1 MLESEINLNNISNL
15 KHRAILQA
23 LLTTELPVNAIS
35 RKLQCTSGA
44 IYYCI
49 KRYLYKGFSENRNK
63 KIQMNQL
70 SSCAQRES
78 KESLT
83 GTDVVTEVKLLPEAD
98 SKFKALPAPEIHEAS
113 HDNSKEAEYKKAD
126 EYNEPQVQEKMA
138 LTPIQQRIYDFIT
151 DIIQKYQVPYVPRL
165 NKVYFLY
172 KNTYGIGFARR
183 DFYMAR
189 KKWLTEHGP
198 TGHVSSS
205 LHNTN
210 TEKGESSR
218 EIIKTPVRLN
228 SCSSF
233 QAHIL
238 KIEYQ
243 GLKLSMDLDERKVS
257 LEEIT
262 SLFKTVLKI

>member
-70 SSCAQRES
+70 SSCAQREP

-83 GTDVVTEVKLLPEAD
+83 GTDVVTEVKLLPKAD
-98 SKFKALPAPEIHEAS
+98 SKFKALP
-113 HDNSKEAEYKKAD
+113 SKETQEVFHD
-126 EYNEPQVQEKMA
+126 SNMESEYNNSDDSSEPQVKKNP

-151 DIIQKYQVPYVPRL
+151 DIIQKYKVPYVPRL

-189 KKWLTEHGP
+189 KKWLAEHGP
-198 TGHVSSS
+198 TGHENSS
-205 LHNTN
+205 LHNSN
-210 TEKGESSR
+210 TEGVFSR

-228 SCSSF
+228 PSSSF

-243 GLKLSMDLDERKVS
+243 GLKLSLDLDEHKVCMDE
-257 LEEIT
+257 LT
-262 SLFKTVLKI
+262 TLFKTVLKI